1 MISDNQLKGLNG
13 STKESRLNTDQIIRY
28 SSQSLSDALT
38 SLAGVSSIKT
48 GNAIAKPMIHGMY
61 GSRLGIVA
69 NGIRLQDQEWG
80 ADHSPNI
87 DLNAFQN
94 VQLIK
99 GAYTLKYG
107 GDIPGGII
115 VLSPPKLI
123 LKDSLFGQTV
133 MNASLNGRGG
143 SLTSK
148 LMKSTSNGYYVNGQF
163 TAKRFGDLSAPDYL
177 LSNTGVK
184 EFNVSFKL
192 GRNKISKGWELNY
205 SRFQNEIGIL
215 RAAHIGNIQD
225 LVRALEADKPL
236 RIKPFTHQI
245 NAPKQQG
252 AHQNIH
258 VIYFNQFSKD
268 LKWHLDYNYQI
279 NFRKE
284 FDIRRGISDDI
295 PAIDLKLQT
304 HSVLGNMVW
313 RKDFD
318 WTLE

>member
-1 MISDNQLKGLNG
+1 VTDLHDGTPIFGALLKIEGTDLFVQTNENGTYSFGNLCPGEMVLFLAHPKCNPISKKYNLISNTDLNFELEHHINELEEIVISDNQLKGLNG

-61 GSRLGIVA
+61 GSRVGIVA

-163 TAKRFGDLSAPDYL
+163 TAKRFGDLSE
-177 LSNTGVK
+177 LS
-184 EFNVSFKL
+184 
-192 GRNKISKGWELNY
+192 
-205 SRFQNEIGIL
+205 
-215 RAAHIGNIQD
+215 
-225 LVRALEADKPL
+225 
-236 RIKPFTHQI
+236 
-245 NAPKQQG
+245 
-252 AHQNIH
+252 
-258 VIYFNQFSKD
+258 IY
-268 LKWHLDYNYQI
+268 I
-279 NFRKE
+279 VT
-284 FDIRRGISDDI
+284 I
-295 PAIDLKLQT
+295 
-304 HSVLGNMVW
+304 
-313 RKDFD
+313 
-318 WTLE
+318 